1 MDELKNAGGHPGRGR
16 EQAAHAAR
24 PLSSSLEENVS
35 GILRDVGNSD
45 DVVSRTF
52 RAGPDGQLNF
62 CILYTEGLTNTNA
75 VQHFVLTPL
84 MNGIGPHEMDLLQR
98 SEGSLLQGLKE
109 LVLTAGSVEEMTE
122 RQDLMSS
129 LLTGQVLLLADGI
142 PQALSIG
149 MRQWEDRSVTEST
162 AQNVVRGP
170 KEAFTETLRTN
181 TALVRRKIKDSK
193 LRLESISLGEY
204 TQTAIAIMYI
214 DGLANE
220 KIVEE
225 VRLRLGRIKLD
236 SILEGSYIEEMIE
249 DNKWSPFPTVFNSE
263 RPDVIAAGLLEGRVA
278 ILVDGTPFVLMV
290 PALFVQFYQ
299 SAEDHYQRADISTL
313 IRFIRIFALFIAL
326 SAPSLYIAITTFHQ
340 EMLPTRLLM
349 SLAAQREGVPFP
361 AFIEAL
367 IMEITFEILRE
378 AGIRMPKAVG
388 SAISIVGTLVIGQAA
403 VEAGIVSAAMVIVVA
418 ITAISSFVLP
428 AYNLSITIRM
438 LRFILMGLAASFGL
452 YGVTIGTITLLL
464 HMCSLRS
471 FGVPYMS
478 PFGPFIPGDQD
489 DALFRMPRWM
499 QRNRPRLISQKDPSR
514 IETTPVRKSRGPAR
528 P

>member
-1 MDELKNAGGHPGRGR
+1 MDKGKNAGGNPGGP
-16 EQAAHAAR
+16 EQEAGASG
-24 PLSSSLEENVS
+24 PLSSSIEENIS
-35 GILRDVGNSD
+35 GILRAVGNSED
-45 DVVSRTF
+45 IVSRTF
-52 RAGPDGQLNF
+52 HAGPEGQLNL
-62 CILYTEGLTNTNA
+62 CILYTEGLTDMHA
-75 VQHFVLTPL
+75 VQQFVLTPL
-84 MNGIGPHEMDLLQR
+84 MTGIGPQEMDRLQSAEGTLLH
-98 SEGSLLQGLKE
+98 GLKE
-109 LVLTAGSVEEMTE
+109 QVLTAGSIETVTDREA
-122 RQDLMSS
+122 LLHS
-129 LLTGQVLLLADGI
+129 LLSGGVILMADGI

-149 MRQWEDRSVTEST
+149 MSQWEDRTVSEST

-170 KEAFTETLRTN
+170 KEAFTENLRTN
-181 TALVRRKIKDSK
+181 TALIRRKIKDPQ
-193 LRLESISLGEY
+193 LWLESISLGKY
-204 TQTAIAIMYI
+204 TKTSVVIMYI
-214 DGLANE
+214 HGLVNE

-278 ILVDGTPFVLMV
+278 ILVDGTPFVLLV

-313 IRFIRIFALFIAL
+313 VRIIRIFALFIAL

-340 EMLPTRLLM
+340 EMLPTRLLL

-428 AYNLSITIRM
+428 AYSMSITIRM

-471 FGVPYMS
+471 FGIPYMS

-489 DALFRMPRWM
+489 DALFRLPRWM
-499 QRNRPRLISQKDPSR
+499 QRNRPRLISQQDTTRIKPDP
-514 IETTPVRKSRGPAR
+514 PRKSRGPA
-528 P
+528 